1 MQEFIGIPLGP
12 RALPFVFGAQP
23 LAKPSAGVSFHRS
36 VGFADRTEA
45 EVVRPSDDLAVEHLY
60 QRLGGL
66 LSLTSSS
73 RFANR
78 LTDALHPFLRRGRA
92 QIGPARLRRIA
103 PTKRVSRP
111 AEFHRQPLVE
121 PSVRLSPHSAPIRQ
135 TCRSSRVASERRDPR
150 APWQAVGE
158 TGWPGSCG
166 L

>member
-12 RALPFVFGAQP
+12 RASPFVFGAQP

-103 PTKRVSRP
+103 PTKRIAQKVEPFFRQLADP
-111 AEFHRQPLVE
+111 RLRLVHRQLQLRHHVPHRGEGFSGLAPTTDHEVIGVVHD
-121 PSVRLSPHSAPIRQ
+121 VRS
-135 TCRSSRVASERRDPR
+135 
-150 APWQAVGE
+150 
-158 TGWPGSCG
+158 
-166 L
+166 